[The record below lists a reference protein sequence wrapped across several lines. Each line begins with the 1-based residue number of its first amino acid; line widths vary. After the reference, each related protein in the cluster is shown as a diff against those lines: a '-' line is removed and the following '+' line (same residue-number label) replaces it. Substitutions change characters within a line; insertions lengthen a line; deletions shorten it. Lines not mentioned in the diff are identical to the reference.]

1 MLCAPHADGLLVFE
15 TVTGAHARVSVTT
28 LFQHMRVLGAKP
40 SAWTTRPI
48 GPLVVSSAVGF
59 LFAAASAVLAFV
71 VIVVVVV
78 VVVAVRRRAAS
89 LVRS

>member
-1 MLCAPHADGLLVFE
+1 
-15 TVTGAHARVSVTT
+15 
-28 LFQHMRVLGAKP
+28 MRVLGPKP

-59 LFAAASAVLAFV
+59 IVEAAIAVLAFI
-71 VIVVVVV
+71 VIVVAVT
-78 VVVAVRRRAAS
+78 VASRRRAAS